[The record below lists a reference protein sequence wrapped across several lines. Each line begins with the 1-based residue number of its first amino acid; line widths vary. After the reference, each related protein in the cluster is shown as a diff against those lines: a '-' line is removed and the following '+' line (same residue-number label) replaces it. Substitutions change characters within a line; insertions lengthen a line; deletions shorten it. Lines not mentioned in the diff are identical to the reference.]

1 MLFITRY
8 DVSANNDWNGFGI
21 PRLTFGLVSLFISS
35 LLPKKVDRQ
44 SELKTYN
51 LNSLLQR
58 INNCFFPL
66 LVCYTVL
73 GLVPALVLTLRPTE
87 TIPPG
92 TIRTTEVGS
101 EATTEATGGPTT
113 TVGEIEAITSVAI
126 TRTGEEVVAMAT
138 SPTGRAVVVE
148 AGTIAT
154 MIRTTTR
161 IAPGGGVHAHPR
173 SAQVAAAAP
182 ATPTARL
189 RGDLNAL
196 GAPGAPATPR
206 VPVHRHHVIV
216 AARASLAPRML
227 S

>member
-1 MLFITRY
+1 MT
-8 DVSANNDWNGFGI
+8 V
-21 PRLTFGLVSLFISS
+21 
-35 LLPKKVDRQ
+35 
-44 SELKTYN
+44 
-51 LNSLLQR
+51 
-58 INNCFFPL
+58 NNCFFFPL
-66 LVCYTVL
+66 LVCYAVL

-101 EATTEATGGPTT
+101 EATTVATGGPTT
-113 TVGEIEAITSVAI
+113 TVEEIEAITSVAI

-138 SPTGRAVVVE
+138 SPTGRGVVEVVVVE

-154 MIRTTTR
+154 MTRTTTR
-161 IAPGGGVHAHPR
+161 TAPGGGVHAHLR

-182 ATPTARL
+182 ATLTARL
-189 RGDLNAL
+189 RPDLNAL

-206 VPVHRHHVIV
+206 VPVQLHHVIV
-216 AARASLAPRML
+216 AARASLATRML